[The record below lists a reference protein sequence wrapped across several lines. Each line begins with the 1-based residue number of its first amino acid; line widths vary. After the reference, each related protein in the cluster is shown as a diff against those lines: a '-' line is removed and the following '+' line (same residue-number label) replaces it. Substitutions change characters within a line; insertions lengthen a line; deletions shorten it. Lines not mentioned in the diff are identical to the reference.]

1 MSSPLSPQNQFSTSG
16 FDTGTLSSYPLP
28 LSPPLLQSPPH
39 PLDFPLLYHLL
50 MLQNYC
56 HQNYQEF
63 YKDREMT
70 VSDYPPQSII
80 TNDLNEPKNPFST
93 SGFVTSQHNQQ
104 QQQQQHNRL
113 LPDEPLDL
121 SSKSE
126 SDSNSV
132 SGFLTEDYKISYDE
146 SFKQSEEVEVVH
158 KDNMKDRTVA
168 QLGQKR
174 EETVKD
180 FVSRKIKEHRKSE
193 SLSEVKR
200 FVSEVNPKE
209 KYIEK
214 KMTRIKKKYCEI
226 NNKIRK
232 LDERKLKLKTPS
244 NLPNT
249 KSQLYDTNDD
259 LNIVNDTK
267 DTSIAQNVTK
277 TEPPQPSAIE
287 KEAVKRKL
295 SFDETESIDSDEK
308 EKSDVEVKSD
318 KASKDQDDDHDA
330 QSDSRM
336 IYLDPDNLKDS
347 ARVLFLQDAVLH
359 PSRLSVILEPDIYGV
374 KACVNI
380 LLFGKKTLK

>member
-1 MSSPLSPQNQFSTSG
+1 M
-16 FDTGTLSSYPLP
+16 
-28 LSPPLLQSPPH
+28 
-39 PLDFPLLYHLL
+39 
-50 MLQNYC
+50 
-56 HQNYQEF
+56 
-63 YKDREMT
+63 
-70 VSDYPPQSII
+70 
-80 TNDLNEPKNPFST
+80 
-93 SGFVTSQHNQQ
+93 
-104 QQQQQHNRL
+104 
-113 LPDEPLDL
+113 DL

-158 KDNMKDRTVA
+158 KDDIKDRTVA
-168 QLGQKR
+168 QLGQKK
-174 EETVKD
+174 EETVRD

-193 SLSEVKR
+193 SSSEVKR
-200 FVSEVNPKE
+200 FVSETNFKE

-267 DTSIAQNVTK
+267 DTSIAQNVTNITK

-287 KEAVKRKL
+287 KETVKRKL
-295 SFDETESIDSDEK
+295 SFDETVSINSDVK
-308 EKSDVEVKSD
+308 EKSDGEVISVESD
-318 KASKDQDDDHDA
+318 KTSKDQDDDDHDA
-330 QSDSRM
+330 QSDARR
-336 IYLDPDNLKDS
+336 IYLDPDNLRDS

-359 PSRLSVILEPDIYGV
+359 PGRLSVILEPDIYGV
-374 KACVNI
+374 KAWVNI
-380 LLFGKKTLK
+380 LSKNPYFEKSLGSFLYFAFN